1 MNFRGSAWDKH
12 LARRQCPQG
21 QAEHMQEHFNLWAP
35 PKSLVNHWQNV
46 DGSIWPFLSSFLCTK
61 PRSGAGPLSRSQVA
75 LQPLLESSVGLTV
88 VICDGHVHLFE
99 VLASVSR
106 IGSVQRS

>member
-1 MNFRGSAWDKH
+1 MREYFH
-12 LARRQCPQG
+12 
-21 QAEHMQEHFNLWAP
+21 LWAP
-35 PKSLVNHWQNV
+35 PKSLENYWQNV

-61 PRSGAGPLSRSQVA
+61 PRSGASPLSRSQVT
-75 LQPLLESSVGLTV
+75 LQPLLESSAGLPV
-88 VICDGHVHLFE
+88 IICDEHVHLFE